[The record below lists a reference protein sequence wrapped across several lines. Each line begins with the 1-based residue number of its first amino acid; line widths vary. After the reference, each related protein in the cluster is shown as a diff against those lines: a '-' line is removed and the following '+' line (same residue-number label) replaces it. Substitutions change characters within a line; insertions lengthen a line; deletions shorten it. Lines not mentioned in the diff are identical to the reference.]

1 MFMLFGTSA
10 TNMSWRTPQ
19 MSLTGAPLSDYHTPF
34 DDGMAGP
41 LDEQF
46 EMDGEA
52 NPAQKVHFCLQKP
65 KNTVPGQEQLMF
77 PLQDLP
83 SVTLGGSAYHRRP
96 YK

>member
-46 EMDGEA
+46 EMDG
-52 NPAQKVHFCLQKP
+52 KP
-65 KNTVPGQEQLMF
+65 CTK
-77 PLQDLP
+77 
-83 SVTLGGSAYHRRP
+83 SAFLFTKTKEHRTRP
-96 YK
+96 RTADVSAARLAKCDPRWFRIP

>member
-52 NPAQKVHFCLQKP
+52 NPAQP
-65 KNTVPGQEQLMF
+65 KNTVPGQEQPMF